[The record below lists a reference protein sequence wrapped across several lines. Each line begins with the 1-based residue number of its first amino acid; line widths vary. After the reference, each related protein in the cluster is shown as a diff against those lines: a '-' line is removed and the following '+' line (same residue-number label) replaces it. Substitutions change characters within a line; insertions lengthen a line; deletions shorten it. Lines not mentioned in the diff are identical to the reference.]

1 MGDVKR
7 MIGTIGLR
15 SKENEVMLQLDNY
28 ATPRLE
34 PRERVK
40 LFVLKECLDPKQD
53 WIK

>member
-1 MGDVKR
+1 MPQVKR
-7 MIGTIGLR
+7 ERGNVTT
-15 SKENEVMLQLDNY
+15 NY
-28 ATPRLE
+28 ATARLE